1 MLKLGADTRLNPPEP
16 DSAANGSAGSLRPV
30 ALVTGAAR
38 RLGREIALGFARS
51 GWDVAVHYR
60 RSAPA
65 AHETVAQLQA
75 LGVRAACFEAD
86 LALESACDGLLDA
99 VIAELGVPR
108 CLVNNASLFEHDTP
122 ATVSA
127 ARLDQH
133 LAPNLM
139 APLRL
144 SARLYQATPEDAR
157 GVVVH
162 LLDQKLAGLNPD
174 FFSYTLTKAALAAAL
189 PMQALAFAPRLRV
202 VGVSPGLTLPSHLQT
217 PEQFSRTHRDTAAL
231 DQSSR
236 PEDIVGAILALVAN
250 PAITGQNLVVDG
262 GQHLLRMG
270 RDASFLP

>member
-1 MLKLGADTRLNPPEP
+1 MLNLGTDTRLNPPES
-16 DSAANGSAGSLRPV
+16 DSAAIGFAGSLRPV
-30 ALVTGAAR
+30 VLVTGAAR

-60 RSAPA
+60 RSAQE
-65 AHETVAQLQA
+65 AHETVAALQA
-75 LGVRAACFEAD
+75 FGVRAACFEAD
-86 LALESACDGLLDA
+86 LALERACDGLLDA
-99 VIAELGVPR
+99 VIAALGVPR

-122 ATVSA
+122 ATCSA

-133 LAPNLM
+133 VAPNLM

-144 SARLYQATPEDAR
+144 SARLYQAMPEDAR

-162 LLDQKLAGLNPD
+162 LLDQKLSGLNPD

-189 PMQALAFAPRLRV
+189 PMQAMAFAPRLRV

-217 PEQFSRTHRDTAAL
+217 PEQFSRTHRDTAVL

-236 PEDIVGAILALVAN
+236 PEDIVGAILALVTN

-270 RDASFLP
+270 RDVSFLA

>member
-16 DSAANGSAGSLRPV
+16 DSAANGSAGSLRPI

>member
-1 MLKLGADTRLNPPEP
+1 MLNVGTDARLNPPVP
-16 DSAANGSAGSLRPV
+16 DSAANGSAESMRPV

-38 RLGREIALGFARS
+38 RLGREIALGLARS

-60 RSAPA
+60 RSAHE
-65 AHETVAQLQA
+65 AHETVAELQA
-75 LGVRAACFEAD
+75 LGAQDSCFEAD
-86 LALESACDGLLDA
+86 LALESACDRLLDA
-99 VIAELGVPR
+99 VIAELGIPL

-122 ATVSA
+122 ATCSA

-133 LAPNLM
+133 IAPNLM

-144 SARLYQATPEDAR
+144 SARLYQAMSEDAR

-162 LLDQKLAGLNPD
+162 LLDQKLAALNPD

-189 PMQALAFAPRLRV
+189 PMQAMAFAPRLRV

-217 PEQFSRTHRDTAAL
+217 PEQFSCTHRDAALL

-236 PEDIVGAILALVAN
+236 PEDIVAAILALVAN

-270 RDASFLP
+270 RDVSFLP